1 MKKRRNISIIIVI
14 IVSLALI
21 IGISIKLLDNTGKI
35 NQGNYRLNDMVITS
49 KIEAIESKSAK
60 ETTTSTDT
68 TATNT
73 DTTTANAEKTNINK
87 LNFDLSQKNTIDL
100 LITKDIEAKEVYIN
114 NVSLSE
120 PSKKGEILLSINGE
134 NQTIDSS
141 KKDITLKEKDD
152 QYYLEIKIENNNFVK
167 EAKIP
172 EGTNKISLDGTILDI
187 LNIKLSDI
195 ALELRFD
202 LNIVDSSG
210 KNNVCK
216 LKFKMPTEA
225 LITEG
230 ISVTRE
236 DKTNYIFSLRENNN

>member
-21 IGISIKLLDNTGKI
+21 VGISIKLLDNTGKI
-35 NQGNYRLNDMVITS
+35 NQGNYRLNDMVVTS

-60 ETTTSTDT
+60 ETTTSTET
-68 TATNT
+68 T
-73 DTTTANAEKTNINK
+73 DTTETTNINK

-100 LITKDIEAKEVYIN
+100 LITKDIEAKEVYVD

-120 PSKKGEILLSINGE
+120 PSKKGEMVLSINGE
-134 NQTIDSS
+134 NQTIDSL

-152 QYYLEIKIENNNFVK
+152 QYYLEIKIDNNNFIK

-187 LNIKLSDI
+187 LSIKLNDVE
-195 ALELRFD
+195 LELRFD

-216 LKFKMPTEA
+216 LKFKMPTES